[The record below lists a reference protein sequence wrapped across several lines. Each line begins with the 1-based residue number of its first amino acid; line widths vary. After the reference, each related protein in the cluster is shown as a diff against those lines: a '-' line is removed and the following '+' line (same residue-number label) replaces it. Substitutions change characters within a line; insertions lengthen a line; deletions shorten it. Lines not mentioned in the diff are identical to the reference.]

1 MPSGAVEKAVVEVTK
16 TSVRTP
22 VRSVD
27 LNTGPI
33 YDKRDKKVVLINAL
47 PDWDSYEDLF
57 ADVQP
62 IFENR
67 SGLTLINSTPTWD
80 EKDSLFA
87 DRQPVIESRS
97 ELVVINSTP
106 SWSGKDNL
114 FADVQPTIEDRSNL
128 VLVTSDIS

>member
-33 YDKRDKKVVLINAL
+33 YDKRDKEVVLVNSL
-47 PDWDSYEDLF
+47 PDWNSYGDLF

-62 IFENR
+62 LFESR
-67 SGLTLINSTPTWD
+67 SELVVINSASTWD
-80 EKDSLFA
+80 SKDSLFA

-97 ELVVINSTP
+97 DLVAINSKSTWDDKE
-106 SWSGKDNL
+106 SL
-114 FADVQPTIEDRSNL
+114 FADVQPTIENRNNL
-128 VLVTSDIS
+128 VAETSV